1 MPPPGNQQPSARY
14 ENPPGN
20 GTYQTLASTSTP
32 AAAPRISSSGNT
44 GNENAYHSGGN
55 AYNSAGGG
63 QTAPP
68 GSAGFPRPN
77 AESSPASTSQKFD
90 TSRRPTG
97 YNRQSEELHMPQ
109 DYASMGQLSSRE
121 HSGSNSYNSYNPAQD
136 PPRGAQQG
144 QQYSNASTAL
154 PLPGALQPGNTGR
167 PQPSSVNTAPS
178 TVPILPPIATQS
190 QAYPNSSRPSAAS
203 HSHSYS
209 RSSPAASYVNPPDDS
224 KYASPPSNKYTSS
237 QAMSYSPL
245 GLADIRPRADS
256 GPSDVPAS
264 ANPYSNDGS
273 SSIPTNCNYLAPWAV
288 YAFDWCKWPVQQQG
302 LGDAAGKMAIGS
314 YLEDGHNFVRYIAM
328 DQSGTIKRGRL
339 TTELDTNTR
348 YPDRP

>member
-1 MPPPGNQQPSARY
+1 MSPPGNHHPSGRY

-20 GTYQTLASTSTP
+20 GTYQTQGSTSMP
-32 AAAPRISSSGNT
+32 VAALRISSSGHT
-44 GNENAYHSGGN
+44 GSESAYHSGGA
-55 AYNSAGGG
+55 AYNAVGGG
-63 QTAPP
+63 QQTAPP
-68 GSAGFPRPN
+68 GSAGLPRPN

-97 YNRQSEELHMPQ
+97 YNRQPEELHMPQ
-109 DYASMGQLSSRE
+109 DYASIGQLSSRD
-121 HSGSNSYNSYNPAQD
+121 HTGGNSYNSYNSAQD
-136 PPRGAQQG
+136 SPRGPQQG
-144 QQYSNASTAL
+144 PQFSNASTTL

-209 RSSPAASYVNPPDDS
+209 RSSPAAPFVNPPDDS
-224 KYASPPSNKYTSS
+224 KYASPPSSKYTAS
-237 QAMSYSPL
+237 QATSYSPL

-273 SSIPTNCNYLAPWAV
+273 SSIPTNCNYLAPWAM
-288 YAFDWCKWPVQQQG
+288 YAFDWCKWPVQQHG

-314 YLEDGHNFVRYIAM
+314 YLEDSHNFVCWLILA
-328 DQSGTIKRGRL
+328 
-339 TTELDTNTR
+339 
-348 YPDRP
+348 